1 MTFNQENQLVSDIAS
16 LRHNQDFNDV
26 IINLRGNRSVR
37 ANKVILSARSKYLKN
52 LIDQE
57 KSNFI
62 DGGNIQVEVDTTEEA
77 MTTVLEFFYTGKAMF
92 GNFGLSD
99 LLVLLQLLDLLKLQD
114 LFDCV
119 KDHVMKTQSH
129 IATQAQCLKILFE
142 FSDFFKVETE

>member
-62 DGGNIQVEVDTTEEA
+62 DGGNIQLEVDTTEEA

-99 LLVLLQLLDLLKLQD
+99 WLVLL
-114 LFDCV
+114 
-119 KDHVMKTQSH
+119 
-129 IATQAQCLKILFE
+129 
-142 FSDFFKVETE
+142 

>member
-26 IINLRGNRSVR
+26 IINLRGNRSVK

-62 DGGNIQVEVDTTEEA
+62 DGGNIQLEVDTTEEA

-119 KDHVMKTQSH
+119 MDH
-129 IATQAQCLKILFE
+129 IATQVQSLI
-142 FSDFFKVETE
+142 FSK